1 VVGCCT
7 WVACKTPVYA
17 QLARDFIFTPPLKYF
32 LQVKLNFTEQGV
44 LSAQPI
50 EGNGS
55 GDFANL
61 ADADAFMELPL
72 ERNNLKQERYLK
84 YGGSEPGFMRFNVK
98 RFDLQNEVNESV
110 KLNISA

>member
-1 VVGCCT
+1 VPASLFFVVAGCCT
-7 WVACKTPVYA
+7 LGLPAKLPVYA

-44 LSAQPI
+44 LSAHPI

-72 ERNNLKQERYLK
+72 ENNEFKAREVFK
-84 YGGSEPGFMRFNVK
+84 VWRF
-98 RFDLQNEVNESV
+98 
-110 KLNISA
+110 